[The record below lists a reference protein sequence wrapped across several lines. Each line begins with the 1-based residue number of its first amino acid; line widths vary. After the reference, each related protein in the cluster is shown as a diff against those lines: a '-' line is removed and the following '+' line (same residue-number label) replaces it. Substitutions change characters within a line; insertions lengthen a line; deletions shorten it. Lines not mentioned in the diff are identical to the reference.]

1 MPNPVVHFEIIGKD
15 GAALRDF
22 YSATFGWQMQVPPE
36 MDYGLVENNGEGI
49 NGGVGGAEAGSA
61 MFYIQVDDPE
71 AFLDKIAKAGGKTVA
86 PITTIPGMVTFAHF
100 ADPQGNVVGL
110 VADETPGA

>member
-1 MPNPVVHFEIIGKD
+1 MPNPVVHFEIIGTD
-15 GAALRDF
+15 GSALRDF
-22 YSATFGWQMQVPPE
+22 YAGTFGWQIQAPPD

-49 NGGVGGAEAGSA
+49 NGGVGGAEAASA
-61 MFYIQVDDPE
+61 MFYIQVDDPQ
-71 AFLDKIAKAGGKTVA
+71 AHLDKITQAGGKTVT

-110 VADETPGA
+110 VAAETPPA

>member
-22 YSATFGWQMQVPPE
+22 YASTFGWQIQLPPE
-36 MDYGLVENNGEGI
+36 MDYGLVENGGEGI
-49 NGGVGGAEAGSA
+49 NGGVGGGGQNSVI
-61 MFYIQVDDPE
+61 FYIQVDDPL
-71 AFLDKIAKAGGKTVA
+71 ACLDKIAQAGGKTVT
-86 PITTIPGMVTFAHF
+86 PVTTIPGMVTFAHF

-110 VADETPGA
+110 VASETPPA

>member
-1 MPNPVVHFEIIGKD
+1 MPNPVVHFEIIGTD

-22 YSATFGWQMQVPPE
+22 YASTFGWQIQAPPD
-36 MDYGLVENNGEGI
+36 MDYGLIENNGKGI
-49 NGGVGGAEAGSA
+49 NGGVGGADAASA
-61 MFYIQVDDPE
+61 MFYIQVDDPQ
-71 AFLDKIAKAGGKTVA
+71 AFLEKIAAAGGKTVT

-110 VADETPGA
+110 VAAETPAA

>member
-1 MPNPVVHFEIIGKD
+1 MPNPVVHFEIIGTD

-22 YSATFGWQMQVPPE
+22 YAKTFGWQIQAPPD

-49 NGGVGGAEAGSA
+49 NGGVGGAEAAGA
-61 MFYIQVDDPE
+61 MFYIQVDDPQ
-71 AFLDKIAKAGGKTVA
+71 AHLDKIAQAGGKTVT
-86 PITTIPGMVTFAHF
+86 PVTTIPGMVTFAHF

-110 VADETPGA
+110 VAAETPAA